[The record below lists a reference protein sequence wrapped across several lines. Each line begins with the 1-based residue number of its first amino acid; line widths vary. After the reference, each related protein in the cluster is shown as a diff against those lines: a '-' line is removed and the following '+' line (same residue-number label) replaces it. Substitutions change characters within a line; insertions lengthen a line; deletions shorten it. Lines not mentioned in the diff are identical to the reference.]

1 MNSHSRFLAVAI
13 LLLFIVGLVLTV
25 PPRQAAAQK
34 ETSPT
39 FSDSALRQ
47 IQSLINEKESR
58 SAAQKKLDSQLI
70 YAARQNRGE
79 AITSELRTLDV
90 NVNIDSKGLIPVDIK
105 ATVSNNLID
114 TITSLGGEIIF
125 VAKQYRSVTARV
137 PLQAIESIAGLNEVQ
152 FIYPADQA
160 RTHGFNGSGSNVS
173 SDLSS
178 IHRANFAERTARVRE
193 QLTRALLSGKL
204 ATTLAPRAAP
214 APVGP
219 VNSQGDTTHRAGE
232 ARLFFGLTGAGV
244 TIGVLSNGVASLA
257 AEQANGELGP
267 VTVLPG
273 QAGTG
278 NEGTAMLEIVH
289 DLAPGAQLF
298 FATAFTSQASF
309 AQNVLDLRTAGCDI
323 IVDDVG
329 YYREAVF
336 QDDNVAQSV
345 DTVTAAGA
353 LYFSS
358 AGNEG
363 NKDDNTSGVWEGDF
377 SDSGTGT
384 LGTVTLT
391 GGTVHDFGAGT
402 TNDQLTVSNGGAPIG
417 LFWSDQLGASGN
429 DYDLY
434 ILDAGLTTVVNAS
447 TNVQDGNDDPVELS
461 SISPA
466 AGRRLVIF
474 RKTGAATRAL
484 HLNSFRGRLAI
495 NTTGQTHGHSSA
507 VEAFSVAATP
517 AAGAIGGPPNP
528 TGPFPLP
535 FNGTNLSEVFTS
547 DGPRRIFYN
556 PDGTPIT
563 PGNLLFGTNGGTLL
577 QKPEITAADGVAT
590 GVSGF
595 NPFFGTSAAAP
606 HAAAIAALLKSANGA
621 LTPAQIRTALTSSA
635 IDIESAGVDR
645 DTGAGIVMAFEAL
658 QAIGATPQPSLTS
671 AGATL
676 VTESCAPANGVIDP
690 GETVTVSLCVQ
701 NIGGLDTTNLV
712 GTLQVS
718 GGVTSPSGPQ
728 TYGAV
733 VAGGPPVCR
742 NFTFNASGSCG
753 GVLTAS
759 LQLQDGAAN
768 LGTLTY
774 TFNLGIAQTAFS
786 ENFDA
791 VSAPAL
797 PAGWVSSTTNG
808 AANCT
813 PTGTCAL
820 GSQWATSATS
830 PDTGPNS
837 AFHNDPSCVTDNTLD
852 SPSIAIQSTSAQL
865 IFRNKYNTE
874 STFDGAVLEMSIDGG
889 AFQDI
894 ITAGGSF
901 VTGGYNGTI
910 SVNFLSPIAGR
921 QAWTGNSGA
930 FITTKVNLPA
940 AAAGHNIKLRFR
952 LASDCSVGVSG
963 GGQNIDTISI
973 TDGFLCCSTTTSSG
987 ASVPWTGLGSS
998 GTVDEADFARADLNS
1013 FVAGIQAGQ
1022 TGAVTVRYNI
1032 VATHGVSR
1040 FCPASSS
1047 NITVRYRDSDAPGVT
1062 GRVFFTIRASN
1073 INTGGNTVVYTF
1085 DSNVSAMPLG
1095 PSFQTTSTTVPL
1107 DFDFANNV
1115 YWIEAEISRTDP
1127 TLQVQLGSIQI
1138 AEIAGAACP

>member
-336 QDDNVAQSV
+336 
-345 DTVTAAGA
+345 
-353 LYFSS
+353 
-358 AGNEG
+358 
-363 NKDDNTSGVWEGDF
+363 
-377 SDSGTGT
+377 
-384 LGTVTLT
+384 
-391 GGTVHDFGAGT
+391 
-402 TNDQLTVSNGGAPIG
+402 
-417 LFWSDQLGASGN
+417 
-429 DYDLY
+429 
-434 ILDAGLTTVVNAS
+434 
-447 TNVQDGNDDPVELS
+447 QDGNDDPVELS

-830 PDTGPNS
+830 PDAGPNS

-930 FITTKVNLPA
+930 FI
-940 AAAGHNIKLRFR
+940 
-952 LASDCSVGVSG
+952 
-963 GGQNIDTISI
+963 
-973 TDGFLCCSTTTSSG
+973 
-987 ASVPWTGLGSS
+987 
-998 GTVDEADFARADLNS
+998 
-1013 FVAGIQAGQ
+1013 
-1022 TGAVTVRYNI
+1022 
-1032 VATHGVSR
+1032 
-1040 FCPASSS
+1040 
-1047 NITVRYRDSDAPGVT
+1047 
-1062 GRVFFTIRASN
+1062 
-1073 INTGGNTVVYTF
+1073 
-1085 DSNVSAMPLG
+1085 
-1095 PSFQTTSTTVPL
+1095 
-1107 DFDFANNV
+1107 
-1115 YWIEAEISRTDP
+1115 
-1127 TLQVQLGSIQI
+1127 
-1138 AEIAGAACP
+1138 